1 MADKEEENY
10 IDNLLSSLNNNGS
23 DNTDEQSSLA
33 GNAAQTADGDGTAAD
48 MHKEKPD
55 FDEPVLSD
63 DDMKRLENMHLD
75 NIIEQVKSDTVSVE
89 DLFGGESQQDVNQS
103 DNGENEAKAAAQEV
117 LSAINKQDIDDKTE
131 EKAVKLDKKSKKK
144 LKNKKSGKKGVFS
157 VLKSVFFEDLD
168 GQAPEEVA
176 KVMENGESD
185 GDAKT
190 VKGHGAVSERS
201 GDTDRR
207 LETVD
212 TDDSDDKPVDEN
224 EQLLREMY
232 GDKEMLDENIAPKK
246 GFIAKL
252 KYRFA
257 QFKKK
262 NAEEE
267 RLEEEAEEQDTL
279 ERQKKRE
286 EKQAASLVKKENA
299 QKEKASKAAQ
309 KQKEKAQKQ
318 SAKAQKQK
326 KVKKPKPEPKPGDI
340 LKIRPKSVVL
350 FVMFVAG
357 VVVLICMLSS
367 TIHYSN
373 AVAQARINLEN
384 GNYDKVYEALS
395 GMKLNKNDETLYRQA
410 CLVTSVTSKYES
422 YENYMKMNMKTEA
435 INALV
440 EGLER
445 YDTYYNEANELGVGT
460 QMTEARSRI
469 IDAFRDTFKISE
481 AEAVSLVVMSND
493 NFTQYYK
500 KIEAYGKAV

>member
-1 MADKEEENY
+1 MANKEEENY
-10 IDNLLSSLNNNGS
+10 IDNLLSSLNES
-23 DNTDEQSSLA
+23 SFDNTDEQSSLA
-33 GNAAQTADGDGTAAD
+33 GNAAETADGDGTAAD

-89 DLFGGESQQDVNQS
+89 DLFGGENQQDDNQS
-103 DNGENEAKAAAQEV
+103 DNSQNEAKAAAQEV
-117 LSAINKQDIDDKTE
+117 LSAINKKDIAAKTE

-144 LKNKKSGKKGVFS
+144 LKNKKSDKKGVFS
-157 VLKSVFFEDLD
+157 VLKSVFFENLD
-168 GQAPEEVA
+168 EQAPEEVA
-176 KVMENGESD
+176 KDMEND
-185 GDAKT
+185 
-190 VKGHGAVSERS
+190 
-201 GDTDRR
+201 DR
-207 LETVD
+207 
-212 TDDSDDKPVDEN
+212 PVDEN

-246 GFIAKL
+246 GFFAKL

-267 RLEEEAEEQDTL
+267 RLEEEAEEQDAL

-326 KVKKPKPEPKPGDI
+326 KDKKPKPEPKPGDI
-340 LKIRPKSVVL
+340 LKIRPRSVVL

-357 VVVLICMLSS
+357 VVVLICMLNS

-373 AVAQARINLEN
+373 AVAQARSNLES

-410 CLVTSVTSKYES
+410 CLITSVTSKYES

-445 YDTYYNEANELGVGT
+445 YDTYYNEANELGMGT

>member
-1 MADKEEENY
+1 MANKEEENY
-10 IDNLLSSLNNNGS
+10 IDNLLSSLNES
-23 DNTDEQSSLA
+23 SFDNTDEQSSLA
-33 GNAAQTADGDGTAAD
+33 GNAAETADGDGTAAD

-89 DLFGGESQQDVNQS
+89 DLFGGENQQDDNQS
-103 DNGENEAKAAAQEV
+103 DNSQNEAKAAAQEV
-117 LSAINKQDIDDKTE
+117 LSAINKKDIAAKTE

-144 LKNKKSGKKGVFS
+144 LKNKKSDKKDVFS
-157 VLKSVFFEDLD
+157 VLKSVFFENLD
-168 GQAPEEVA
+168 EQAPEEVA
-176 KVMENGESD
+176 KAMEND
-185 GDAKT
+185 
-190 VKGHGAVSERS
+190 
-201 GDTDRR
+201 DR
-207 LETVD
+207 
-212 TDDSDDKPVDEN
+212 PVDEN

-246 GFIAKL
+246 GFFAKL

-267 RLEEEAEEQDTL
+267 RLEEEAEEQDAL

-326 KVKKPKPEPKPGDI
+326 KDKKPKPEPKPGDI
-340 LKIRPKSVVL
+340 LKIRPRSVVL

-357 VVVLICMLSS
+357 VVVLICMLNS

-373 AVAQARINLEN
+373 AVVQARSNLES

-410 CLVTSVTSKYES
+410 CLITSVTSKYES
-422 YENYMKMNMKTEA
+422 YENYMKMNMNTEA

>member
-1 MADKEEENY
+1 MANKEEENY
-10 IDNLLSSLNNNGS
+10 IDNLLSSLNES
-23 DNTDEQSSLA
+23 SFDNTDEQSSLA
-33 GNAAQTADGDGTAAD
+33 GNAAETADGDGTAAD

-89 DLFGGESQQDVNQS
+89 DLFGGENQQDDNQS
-103 DNGENEAKAAAQEV
+103 DNSQNEAKAAAQEV
-117 LSAINKQDIDDKTE
+117 LSAINKKDIAAKTE

-144 LKNKKSGKKGVFS
+144 LKNKKSDKKGVFS
-157 VLKSVFFEDLD
+157 VLKSVFFENLD
-168 GQAPEEVA
+168 EQAPEEVA
-176 KVMENGESD
+176 KDMEND
-185 GDAKT
+185 
-190 VKGHGAVSERS
+190 
-201 GDTDRR
+201 DR
-207 LETVD
+207 
-212 TDDSDDKPVDEN
+212 PVDEN

-246 GFIAKL
+246 GFFAKL

-267 RLEEEAEEQDTL
+267 RLEEEAEEQDAL

-326 KVKKPKPEPKPGDI
+326 KDKKPKPEPKPGDI
-340 LKIRPKSVVL
+340 LKIRPRSVVL

-357 VVVLICMLSS
+357 VVVLICMLNS

-373 AVAQARINLEN
+373 AVVQARSNLES

-410 CLVTSVTSKYES
+410 CLITSVTSKYES
-422 YENYMKMNMKTEA
+422 YENYMKMNMNTEA

>member
-1 MADKEEENY
+1 MANKEEENY
-10 IDNLLSSLNNNGS
+10 IDNLLSSLNES
-23 DNTDEQSSLA
+23 SFDNTDEQSSLA
-33 GNAAQTADGDGTAAD
+33 GNAAETADGDGTAAD

-89 DLFGGESQQDVNQS
+89 DLFGGENQQDDNQS
-103 DNGENEAKAAAQEV
+103 DNSQNEAKAAAQEV
-117 LSAINKQDIDDKTE
+117 LSAINKKDIAAKTE

-144 LKNKKSGKKGVFS
+144 LKNKKSDKKDVFS
-157 VLKSVFFEDLD
+157 VLKSVFFENLD
-168 GQAPEEVA
+168 EQAPEEVA
-176 KVMENGESD
+176 KAMEND
-185 GDAKT
+185 
-190 VKGHGAVSERS
+190 
-201 GDTDRR
+201 DR
-207 LETVD
+207 
-212 TDDSDDKPVDEN
+212 PVDEN

-246 GFIAKL
+246 GFFAKL

-267 RLEEEAEEQDTL
+267 RLEEEAEEQDAL

-326 KVKKPKPEPKPGDI
+326 KDKKPKPEPKPGDI
-340 LKIRPKSVVL
+340 LKIRPRSVVL

-357 VVVLICMLSS
+357 VVVLICMLNS

-373 AVAQARINLEN
+373 AVAQARSNLES

-410 CLVTSVTSKYES
+410 CLITSVTSKYES
-422 YENYMKMNMKTEA
+422 YENYMKMNMNTEA